1 MMVITTHNKASKE
14 VAFWDKE
21 PIKGKILQDWQKGKR
36 YFHMM
41 VETMQE
47 LQKEK
52 KAMKVIIAHDQS
64 WSIECTSLPSIVEHP

>member
-21 PIKGKILQDWQKGKR
+21 LIKGKKPQDWQKGKR
-36 YFHMM
+36 FWHMM

-47 LQKEK
+47 LWKEK
-52 KAMKVIIAHDQS
+52 KPMKVIIAHDQS
-64 WSIECTSLPSIVEHP
+64 WSIECTSLPSIVDP